1 MSIEF
6 KLPAVG
12 ENIDTAEIGG
22 LRVAVGDTIAAD
34 QIVMEIET
42 DKAVF
47 ELPCPTAG
55 KVTKIHVKPGDTV
68 QTGAALLT
76 LDESAWAAG
85 GQSAPPAAPEKQ
97 VVPAPSDAAN
107 AAAPAPS
114 PNKMQLPRSL

>member
-12 ENIDTAEIGG
+12 ENIEKADIGG

-47 ELPCPTAG
+47 ELPCPHAG
-55 KVTKIHVKPGDTV
+55 KITKIHVKPGDSV
-68 QTGAALLT
+68 KTGALLLT
-76 LDESAWAAG
+76 IEESASTPT
-85 GQSAPPAAPEKQ
+85 QPAAAAAPSSAAPST
-97 VVPAPSDAAN
+97 PAPAPAP
-107 AAAPAPS
+107 APTPPKAAPAPA
-114 PNKMQLPRSL
+114 